1 MQFTFILVKPAVP
14 ENVGAAARAI
24 KTMGFNDFRLVNP
37 CDYKCVKAQMLAHGS
52 HDILEGAKVFNSLS
66 EALADIDFS
75 VATSA
80 KQRWVKKDVV
90 MSHDLKSFLAKKKDT
105 VKSVAIVFGGEES
118 GLSNSD
124 MALCDMVAAIP
135 LPQPYPSLN
144 LAQAVMVFA
153 YALMNFEVAEPEN
166 PAAGQENEGYK
177 PLKNRVV
184 KILNSIGI
192 TSSSLIYGRI
202 LERFSQI
209 TDDDV
214 NLLHSISAAISKKLE
229 EKSDDGLMS

>member
-1 MQFTFILVKPAVP
+1 MQFTFVLVKPAVP

-37 CDYKCVKAQMLAHGS
+37 CNYKCVKAQMLAHGS
-52 HDILEGAKVFNSLS
+52 HDILDGAKVFNSLS

-90 MSHDLKSFLAKKKDT
+90 LSHDLKLFISKRKDT

-124 MALCDMVAAIP
+124 MTLCDAVAAIP

-153 YALMNFEVAEPEN
+153 YSLMDFQVPIPEK
-166 PAAGQENEGYK
+166 PADGKENEGYK
-177 PLKNRVV
+177 PLKNRVI
-184 KILNSIGI
+184 KILNTIGI
-192 TSSSLIYGRI
+192 PSSSLIYGRI
-202 LERFSQI
+202 LERFGQI

-214 NLLHSISAAISKKLE
+214 NLLHSISAAVMKKLE
-229 EKSDDGLMS
+229 EK

>member
-1 MQFTFILVKPAVP
+1 MQFTFVLVKPGVP

-24 KTMGFNDFRLVNP
+24 KTMGFKDFRLVNP
-37 CDYKCVKAQMLAHGS
+37 CNYKCVKAQMLAHGS
-52 HDILEGAKVFNSLS
+52 HDILDGAKVFNSLS

-90 MSHDLKSFLAKKKDT
+90 LSHELKSFLAKKKNT

-124 MALCDMVAAIP
+124 MILCDAVAAIP

-153 YALMNFEVAEPEN
+153 YSLMDFEVAKPEK
-166 PAAGQENEGYK
+166 PAAAKENNGYK
-177 PLKNRVV
+177 PLKSRVV
-184 KILNSIGI
+184 EILNTIGI
-192 TSSSLIYGRI
+192 TSSSLIHGRV
-202 LERFSQI
+202 LERLSQI

-214 NLLHSISAAISKKLE
+214 NLLHSVSAAVIERLE
-229 EKSDDGLMS
+229 EK

>member
-1 MQFTFILVKPAVP
+1 MQFTFVLVKPAVP

-24 KTMGFNDFRLVNP
+24 KTMGFNDLRLINP

-52 HDILEGAKVFNSLS
+52 HDILDGAKVFNSLS
-66 EALADIDFS
+66 EAIADIDYA

-90 MSHDLKSFLAKKKDT
+90 MSHDIKSFLAQRSNT
-105 VKSVAIVFGGEES
+105 VKSVAMVFGCEES

-153 YALMNFEVAEPEN
+153 YSLMGFEVITQKK
-166 PAAGQENEGYK
+166 PAPGYENEGYK
-177 PLKNRVV
+177 PLKNRVI
-184 KILNSIGI
+184 KILSAIGI

-202 LERFSQI
+202 LERFGQI

-214 NLLHSISAAISKKLE
+214 NLLHSISAGVMRKL
-229 EKSDDGLMS
+229 DDK